1 MSGDIKD
8 RVAHSVRQR
17 LLNLSR
23 ERGEDYNLLLT
34 RYAIERFLYRLSLSA
49 HRANLILKGALL
61 FQLWAREMHRATRD
75 MDLLAVESAKAVDIE
90 TKLNAICST
99 PVEEDGLTFNLT
111 ELRLV
116 DIREDNR
123 YGGIRARFP
132 ARLGSAKI
140 TMQIDFGFGDAV
152 TPPPIETDYPTLLD
166 MAAPRI
172 LAYPRET
179 VVAEKL
185 EAIVDLGLDNS
196 RMKDYF
202 DLWFIVVTF
211 QDDATSLTLAV
222 KHTFARRRQPLP
234 EATPVG
240 LSDTFAQD
248 ELKRAQWSAFLDRAI
263 GASLSLDE
271 VVTTVRAFA
280 MPLFAA
286 ALETD

>member
-1 MSGDIKD
+1 MSGDTKD

-23 ERGEDYNLLLT
+23 ERREDYNLLLT

-152 TPPPIETDYPTLLD
+152 TPPQSKPIIRRFWT
-166 MAAPRI
+166 
-172 LAYPRET
+172 
-179 VVAEKL
+179 
-185 EAIVDLGLDNS
+185 
-196 RMKDYF
+196 
-202 DLWFIVVTF
+202 W
-211 QDDATSLTLAV
+211 
-222 KHTFARRRQPLP
+222 RRQGYWRIR
-234 EATPVG
+234 A
-240 LSDTFAQD
+240 
-248 ELKRAQWSAFLDRAI
+248 KR
-263 GASLSLDE
+263 
-271 VVTTVRAFA
+271 
-280 MPLFAA
+280 
-286 ALETD
+286 